1 MIKALNILLISQKFF
16 SNFQKI
22 LEVFNAK
29 EILKIE
35 FKSMFTIEIN
45 EKLIELE
52 SASIFRETRTEI
64 F

>member
-29 EILKIE
+29 EILKME
-35 FKSMFTIEIN
+35 LKSMFTIEIN
-45 EKLIELE
+45 EKLIEFT
-52 SASIFRETRTEI
+52 STSII
-64 F
+64 